1 MLLLV
6 VFLLLVALP
15 VAMGHM
21 DHVGDCPAC
30 TSSKVFSLGL
40 CAVIL
45 GVVGLAVLLSA
56 TRFRPSP
63 DARYR
68 FDLATSIY
76 RPPRAA

>member
-1 MLLLV
+1 MLLV

-45 GVVGLAVLLSA
+45 GLLGLTVPLSA
-56 TRFRPSP
+56 TRVRAFGGAP
-63 DARYR
+63 YR
-68 FDLATSIY
+68 FDPSSSIY
-76 RPPRAA
+76 RPPRPA